1 MNAKDLRRGLER
13 RQERL
18 LGRKNAP
25 DRSFYNGVLT
35 RFVHPVLTAD
45 HVPLAWRYDWNL
57 QTNPL
62 VIERLGINSVF
73 NSGALYL
80 NGTYLLM
87 ARVEGTDR
95 KSFFAIAESQSPVSG
110 FRFRPEPV
118 VLADLD
124 PEETNVYDVR
134 LIHHEDGWIYGI
146 YCAESKDPLA
156 PKGDTAAA
164 VAKAAM
170 WRTRDFRTFEKLP
183 DLVTPSPQQ
192 RNVTLHPEFVD
203 GKYLLYTRPQDG
215 FIETGSGGGIAYGF
229 VESMENPVI
238 KTETLLDPKRYHT
251 IYETKNGAGPSPIK
265 TAKGWIHI
273 AHGVRNT
280 AAGLRYVLYAFATA
294 LDDPTRVIA
303 KPSGYLLAPRGEERI
318 GDVSNVVFCN
328 GAVRNDQGRI
338 YLYYGSSDTRLHVAE
353 TTEER
358 LMDYVFH
365 NPPEAFRSADAVRQR
380 LNLIQNNSK
389 RSDHQ

>member
-1 MNAKDLRRGLER
+1 MEK
-13 RQERL
+13 
-18 LGRKNAP
+18 P
-25 DRSFYNGVLT
+25 I
-35 RFVHPVLTAD
+35 
-45 HVPLAWRYDWNL
+45 
-57 QTNPL
+57 
-62 VIERLGINSVF
+62 IE
-73 NSGALYL
+73 
-80 NGTYLLM
+80 
-87 ARVEGTDR
+87 
-95 KSFFAIAESQSPVSG
+95 
-110 FRFRPEPV
+110 
-118 VLADLD
+118 
-124 PEETNVYDVR
+124 
-134 LIHHEDGWIYGI
+134 
-146 YCAESKDPLA
+146 
-156 PKGDTAAA
+156 
-164 VAKAAM
+164 
-170 WRTRDFRTFEKLP
+170 
-183 DLVTPSPQQ
+183 
-192 RNVTLHPEFVD
+192 
-203 GKYLLYTRPQDG
+203 
-215 FIETGSGGGIAYGF
+215 
-229 VESMENPVI
+229 
-238 KTETLLDPKRYHT
+238 TETLLDPKRYHT

-358 LMDYVFH
+358 LMDYVFN

-380 LNLIQNNSK
+380 VNLIQNNSK